1 MIQIS
6 KIFKAKNE
14 YVKSDS
20 NKENLTT
27 VLRRSLAL
35 SRSLLG
41 QKFVNIFEVLF
52 WVNRSRTPCCC
63 GKKSFLGL
71 TDWLHSVTNVTR
83 IPTMEWMHTTENN
96 WKQSNASQANAM
108 HPNVFRQF
116 HNFHMCVHEC
126 QERGLGCLENTRSL
140 LGQKKSTLLRFF
152 GGANRSRTE
161 FTVAKQLR
169 SFPLVVGVGDK

>member
-52 WVNRSRTPCCC
+52 WVNRSRPPCCC
-63 GKKSFLGL
+63 GKNHFFLFLGL
-71 TDWLHSVTNVTR
+71 TD
-83 IPTMEWMHTTENN
+83 
-96 WKQSNASQANAM
+96 
-108 HPNVFRQF
+108 
-116 HNFHMCVHEC
+116 
-126 QERGLGCLENTRSL
+126 
-140 LGQKKSTLLRFF
+140 
-152 GGANRSRTE
+152 
-161 FTVAKQLR
+161 
-169 SFPLVVGVGDK
+169 

>member
-1 MIQIS
+1 MLNDSNIKNI
-6 KIFKAKNE
+6 KNE

-63 GKKSFLGL
+63 GKNHFFLFPGFIRL
-71 TDWLHSVTNVTR
+71 TPQCHTR
-83 IPTMEWMHTTENN
+83 LGWRDHQCQRVIDRPDLG
-96 WKQSNASQANAM
+96 SQ
-108 HPNVFRQF
+108 
-116 HNFHMCVHEC
+116 
-126 QERGLGCLENTRSL
+126 LLET
-140 LGQKKSTLLRFF
+140 
-152 GGANRSRTE
+152 
-161 FTVAKQLR
+161 
-169 SFPLVVGVGDK
+169 